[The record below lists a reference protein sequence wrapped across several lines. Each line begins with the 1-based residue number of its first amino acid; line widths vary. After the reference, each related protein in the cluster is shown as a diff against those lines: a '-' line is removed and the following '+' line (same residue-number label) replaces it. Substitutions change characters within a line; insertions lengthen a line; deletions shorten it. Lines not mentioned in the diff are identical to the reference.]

1 MTAKGGGF
9 LDQSRFSTLDVRH
22 PVHLRHQ
29 TEKILNGMIGMS
41 RREEAENYIWI
52 NTREIEN
59 KENKEDDGK
68 K

>member
-41 RREEAENYIWI
+41 RREEAENYRDKYTE
-52 NTREIEN
+52 NRKSRKTRR
-59 KENKEDDGK
+59 
-68 K
+68 